1 MDEINVLN
9 ITDEQLTEMLSKMTE
24 AEKDEHIRFLID
36 LIRWGEEMKKSIAG
50 MDDAIIS
57 VQERKIEENEITITK
72 LLERL
77 KDKDLELLDKEAI
90 MQIFNC
96 QSDKALK
103 ILKLMYINNFGC
115 KIGKEY
121 YITRNEFIKFM
132 NSYKGKNLV
141 I

>member
-1 MDEINVLN
+1 MNNIDALN

-24 AEKDEHIRFLID
+24 EDKDDHIRFLTSMMK
-36 LIRWGEEMKKSIAG
+36 WNEELKKCIAD
-50 MDDAIIS
+50 MSNTVINIQDKQIS
-57 VQERKIEENEITITK
+57 ENEITITK

-77 KDKDLELLDKEAI
+77 KDKDLELLDKESI
-90 MQIFNC
+90 MKIFNC

-103 ILKLMYINNFGC
+103 ILKLMHVNNFGC

-121 YITRNEFIKFM
+121 YCTKNEFSKFM
-132 NSYKGKNLV
+132 NSYKGKSLL

>member
-1 MDEINVLN
+1 MDNINVLN
-9 ITDEQLTEMLSKMTE
+9 ITDEQLTEMLSKMTSE
-24 AEKDEHIRFLID
+24 EKDEHIRFLMD
-36 LIRWGEEMKKSIAG
+36 LIRWGEEMKKCIAG
-50 MDDAIIS
+50 MDNAIIS
-57 VQERKIEENEITITK
+57 VQERKLSDSESTITK

-96 QSDKALK
+96 QSDKSLK
-103 ILKLMYINNFGC
+103 ILKLMYANSFGC

-132 NSYKGKNLV
+132 NSYKGKPL
-141 I
+141 II

>member
-1 MDEINVLN
+1 MDNINVLN
-9 ITDEQLTEMLSKMTE
+9 ITDEQLTEMLSKMTSE
-24 AEKDEHIRFLID
+24 EKDEHIRFLMD

-57 VQERKIEENEITITK
+57 VQERKLYDSESTITK

-96 QSDKALK
+96 QSDKSLK
-103 ILKLMYINNFGC
+103 ILKLMYANSFGC

-132 NSYKGKNLV
+132 NSYKGKPLV